1 MTATYPHPCP
11 LPTRGRETKEPQ
23 AQRNNLDQLIGSVS
37 LPLVG
42 RETGVGVPMSTE
54 RARQLRRNATAPER
68 AMWRLLYPLRHDHN
82 FRRQVPLGS
91 YYADFACHAL
101 KLVIE
106 IDGDT
111 HGADDARFYDAARTR
126 FIEAE
131 GYRVIRF
138 TNDAE
143 GVFDSITMAIK
154 ADAS

>member
-1 MTATYPHPCP
+1 
-11 LPTRGRETKEPQ
+11 
-23 AQRNNLDQLIGSVS
+23 
-37 LPLVG
+37 
-42 RETGVGVPMSTE
+42 
-54 RARQLRRNATAPER
+54 
-68 AMWRLLYPLRHDHN
+68 MWRLLYPLRQDHN
-82 FRRQVPLGS
+82 FRRQVPLGP

-111 HGADDARFYDAARTR
+111 HGADDARLYDAARTR

-138 TNDAE
+138 TNDEVLSNAE